1 LPPAKEVFDAL
12 AETWS
17 MYEIVALLAGFTLLY
32 SSLAGGIERSRLSGP
47 IVFTLFGLV
56 VGTGGLN
63 LLDVDVQREFVKVLS
78 ELTLALV
85 LFTDA
90 SVADLGVLRRARALP
105 ARLLLLGLPLT
116 IALGYG
122 VGLLLF
128 DELSI
133 FEIAVLATILAPT
146 DAALGQ
152 AVVSNEDVPA
162 PIRQGLSV
170 ESGLNDGICV
180 PILFLFLALAVGD
193 VGHGG
198 GGRLALILVA
208 EEIGIGAL
216 AGLLLTG
223 LALVL
228 FRISRNRDWVSDVW
242 IQAQVVA
249 LALLCFASAQA
260 AGGSGFIACFV
271 GGLLLRAR
279 PVDDREQL
287 VRAAEGMA
295 GTLALLTWVVFGA
308 VVISRYATPIRWE
321 IMAYAIL
328 SLTIIRMLP
337 VFVCLIGMPFRTE
350 EKLFIGWFGPRGL
363 ASIVF
368 GIIMLNADL
377 PHGQTLAQVVLWTVI
392 FSIVGHGVSA
402 NVWAKALGARSR

>member
-1 LPPAKEVFDAL
+1 
-12 AETWS
+12 
-17 MYEIVALLAGFTLLY
+17 MYEIIALLAGFTLLY
-32 SSLAGGIERSRLSGP
+32 SSLAGGVERSHVGGP

-56 VGTGGLN
+56 VGTAGLD
-63 LLDVDVQREFVKVLS
+63 LLDVDVHREFVKVLS

-90 SVADLGVLRRARALP
+90 SAADLGVLRRARALP

-122 VGLLLF
+122 VGLVLF
-128 DELSI
+128 DELSV

-152 AVVSNEDVPA
+152 AVVSNKDVPA

-198 GGRLALILVA
+198 GGKLALILVA
-208 EEIGIGAL
+208 EEIGIGAI
-216 AGLLLTG
+216 AGLLLSG
-223 LALVL
+223 FAIGL
-228 FRISRNRDWVSDVW
+228 FRISKSRDWVSDVW
-242 IQAQVVA
+242 IQVQVVA

-279 PVDDREQL
+279 TVENREQL

-295 GTLALLTWVVFGA
+295 GTLGLLTWVVFGA
-308 VVISRYATPIRWE
+308 VVIARYATPIRWE
-321 IMAYAIL
+321 IIAYAIL
-328 SLTIIRMLP
+328 SLTVIRMLP
-337 VFVCLIGMPFRTE
+337 VFVCLIGMGSRTE

-368 GIIMLNADL
+368 GIIALNADL
-377 PHGQTLAQVVLWTVI
+377 PHGRTIAQVVLWTVI
-392 FSIVGHGVSA
+392 LSIVGHGVSA
-402 NVWAKALGARSR
+402 NAWAKAFGARIR